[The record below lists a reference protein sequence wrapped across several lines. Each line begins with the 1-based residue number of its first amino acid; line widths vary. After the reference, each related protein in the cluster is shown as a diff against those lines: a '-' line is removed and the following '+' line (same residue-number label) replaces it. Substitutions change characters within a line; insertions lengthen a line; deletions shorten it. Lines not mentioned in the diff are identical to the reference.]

1 MRAVVVL
8 LVATLAVTATLV
20 ATRTAAAYEQ
30 RSGTFSAGL
39 QGNLGALVSGNR
51 EYDAFVWRGNVF
63 KGESVEGPSPGLS
76 VRFRV
81 SLDRGSAIGL
91 SFDAMNF
98 GRSLPDGQTA
108 DFEQVATDPVTG
120 DPVIRLADNVH
131 ATVVTADYYRYFW
144 RKAKQTPYMVGGLGY
159 YRPEIRFG
167 DFETLFPDPS
177 LAVTVGA
184 GGEHFFT
191 RSTSLELSLRYHL
204 LFHDGGPSGAAQL
217 ALGLRF
223 YHILRGR

>member
-1 MRAVVVL
+1 MRAVVGLRVAI
-8 LVATLAVTATLV
+8 LVAAATLV
-20 ATRTAAAYEQ
+20 VTPPAAAYEQ

-39 QGNLGALVSGNR
+39 QGNLGSLLKGSR
-51 EYDAFVWRGNVF
+51 EYGAFVWRGNVF
-63 KGESVEGPSPGLS
+63 KGESVEGPSAGLS
-76 VRFRV
+76 IRFRV
-81 SLDRGSAIGL
+81 GLDRESAIGL

-98 GRSLPDGQTA
+98 GRSLPDGEAA
-108 DFEQVATDPVTG
+108 DFEPIVTDPVTG
-120 DPVIRLADNVH
+120 DPVVRQADKVH

-144 RKAKQTPYMVGGLGY
+144 RKSKQTPHLVGGLGY

-167 DFETLFPDPS
+167 DFETVFPDAG
-177 LAVTVGA
+177 LALMAGT

-204 LFHDGGPSGAAQL
+204 LFHDGGPSGAAQV